1 MTELGRIQTYGS
13 LVGARKV
20 ITLICTKI
28 PGHVRSYPEKS
39 KYASIDVAIQ
49 SAVAK
54 FHYDRPLVWRSWSR
68 EQTWHSVAD
77 SWHLALRGEAA
88 AESESKGQ
96 NWQKAEA
103 VDQEAR

>member
-1 MTELGRIQTYGS
+1 MTNPS
-13 LVGARKV
+13 LWLPSRNQKSDN
-20 ITLICTKI
+20 INLYQNTRPRTLLS
-28 PGHVRSYPEKS
+28 RKS
-39 KYASIDVAIQ
+39 KYAIIDVAIQ
-49 SAVAK
+49 SAVVK

-68 EQTWHSVAD
+68 VQTWHSVAD

-96 NWQKAEA
+96 NWQKTEA